1 MRDIV
6 ADHYA
11 RDEILGTILRALAD
25 EGKDLARLTPLDLAP
40 IDEFHIRG
48 RQATIELAD
57 LVALAPGQRVLD
69 VGCGLGGSVRY
80 LAQERGCR
88 AVGVDLT
95 PQYIEV
101 ATALAGL
108 VGLDRKV
115 EFRQG
120 SALALPFPDHAFDAV
135 WTEHVQMNIADKA
148 AFYRELARVLA
159 PGGRLVFHDVFQGA
173 GGPVHFPVPWADD
186 RSISFLVDAES
197 ARAEIERAGL
207 AVSHW
212 EDLTQR
218 SLDWFIAMTEKA
230 KRVGRA
236 PLGLHLLM
244 GDNAGSKS
252 ANNIANLRE
261 GRIVVVQAT
270 CIKS

>member
-1 MRDIV
+1 MRDAV

-11 RDEILGTILRALAD
+11 RDGILGTILRALAD
-25 EGKDLARLTPLDLAP
+25 EGKDLTRLTPLDLAP

-57 LVALAPGQRVLD
+57 LAALAPGQRVLD

-115 EFRQG
+115 
-120 SALALPFPDHAFDAV
+120 
-135 WTEHVQMNIADKA
+135 
-148 AFYRELARVLA
+148 
-159 PGGRLVFHDVFQGA
+159 
-173 GGPVHFPVPWADD
+173 
-186 RSISFLVDAES
+186 
-197 ARAEIERAGL
+197 
-207 AVSHW
+207 
-212 EDLTQR
+212 
-218 SLDWFIAMTEKA
+218 
-230 KRVGRA
+230 
-236 PLGLHLLM
+236 
-244 GDNAGSKS
+244 
-252 ANNIANLRE
+252 
-261 GRIVVVQAT
+261 
-270 CIKS
+270 